1 MMSRGSQLDLTAAL
15 LRAIGCSSAHTK
27 SALPA
32 EDRWNPQHA
41 DSLPP
46 QNRSDIAPFAKL
58 ALIAFGL
65 FAVTGQASPA
75 FARGGVINALDPPL
89 NPQHINGLPAE
100 VRGALARMCRGAQA
114 QHRFAGYSQNLRT
127 LVLHFE
133 YLQCGDRGAFC
144 TKAGCLHQV
153 YVSEGGR
160 YRLLR
165 SYYAPEGD

>member
-1 MMSRGSQLDLTAAL
+1 MTRRPQLGVTVAL
-15 LRAIGCSSAHTK
+15 LRPIGCSSTHPK

-32 EDRWNPQHA
+32 EDRWNPQYA

-46 QNRSDIAPFAKL
+46 GVRSAITPFAKL
-58 ALIAFGL
+58 GLIAIGL
-65 FAVTGQASPA
+65 FAITGQTSLA
-75 FARGGVINALDPPL
+75 FARGGVISALDPPL

-100 VRGALARMCRGAQA
+100 VRSALAHMCRGAQA

-133 YLQCGDRGAFC
+133 YLHCGDRNAFC

-153 YVSEGGR
+153 YVSDGGR